1 MPKYRI
7 LYLLSLFVLICFS
20 LMTTTS
26 RDAILVS
33 LSFLL
38 GGATGAILVSLRLL
52 EERDASRRRSHPL
65 PHPVRDTGN
74 RPGPSGQG

>member
-1 MPKYRI
+1 MSKYRV
-7 LYLLSLFVLICFS
+7 LYLLSLFLLICFS

-26 RDAILVS
+26 RDAMLVS

-38 GGATGAILVSLRLL
+38 GGATRAV
-52 EERDASRRRSHPL
+52 EERDASRRSYPL
-65 PHPVRDTGN
+65 PHPVRAVRDTGD